1 MNTRG
6 QHKVMWSADYP
17 IQTFDRCVREAQ
29 ELPLRDG
36 VLRKYMRENAL
47 QVFKLG

>member
-1 MNTRG
+1 
-6 QHKVMWSADYP
+6 MWSADYP
-17 IQTFDRCVREAQ
+17 IQTFDRCTKEAT

-47 QVFKLG
+47 AVFDFS